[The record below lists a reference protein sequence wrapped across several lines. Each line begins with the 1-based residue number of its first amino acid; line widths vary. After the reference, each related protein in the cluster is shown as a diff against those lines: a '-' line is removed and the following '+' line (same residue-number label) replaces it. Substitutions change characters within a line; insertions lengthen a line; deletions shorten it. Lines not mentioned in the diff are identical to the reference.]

1 MSFRRRP
8 QYLLRFDDVCPTYP
22 WAAWRGV
29 EEVLIANNIRP
40 IMAIIPDNRD
50 VTLHK
55 GPVDV
60 NFWNRVRNWQ
70 EMGWTIG
77 LHGHQHLYVSK
88 SSGMVGLNRYS
99 EFAGLSFEEQYE
111 KLRTG
116 LEILARERVQPTCW
130 VAPAHTFD
138 ENTLRA
144 LKIVG
149 LRTISDGFQLWPH
162 TDSRGLFWIP
172 QQLGRFYSM
181 PIGTWTI
188 CIHPDD
194 RLFSDHRLFRQK
206 IETFR
211 ENITDIKAVELLYSG
226 NNSNA
231 IGEAFAQ
238 TVRWAKV
245 AKAAM
250 SSMSDGQKWPG

>member
-1 MSFRRRP
+1 MSFWQRP

-22 WAAWRGV
+22 WQEWRAI
-29 EEVLIANNIRP
+29 EEVLTSYGIRP

-55 GPVDV
+55 GPADV
-60 NFWNRVRNWQ
+60 NFWSRARKWQ
-70 EMGWTIG
+70 QMGWTIA
-77 LHGHQHLYVSK
+77 LHGYQHLYVSK
-88 SSGMVGLNRYS
+88 CSGLVGLNRYS

-116 LEILARERVQPTCW
+116 LEIFAREGVQPTCW

-144 LKIVG
+144 LK
-149 LRTISDGFQLWPH
+149 LLDLCTISDGLQLWPH
-162 TDSRGLFWIP
+162 TDSNGLFWIP
-172 QQLGRFYSM
+172 QQIGRFWVM
-181 PIGTWTI
+181 PTGTWTI

-194 RLFSDHRLFRQK
+194 RLLLDHRLFRQNLDD
-206 IETFR
+206 FR
-211 ENITDIKAVELLYSG
+211 NNIIDVPTVVSLHSGRNRNVIGDAV
-226 NNSNA
+226 A
-231 IGEAFAQ
+231 R

-245 AKAAM
+245 ARAAV
-250 SSMSDGQKWPG
+250 SSYVK